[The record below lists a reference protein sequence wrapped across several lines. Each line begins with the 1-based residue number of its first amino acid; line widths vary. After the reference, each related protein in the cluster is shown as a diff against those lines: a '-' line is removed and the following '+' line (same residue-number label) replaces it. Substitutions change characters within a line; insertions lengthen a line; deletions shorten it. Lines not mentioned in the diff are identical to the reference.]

1 MSEATVTVSTCTV
14 LQAVDSSGDSQTI
27 FSFLQV
33 MIGTNLNFTA
43 GTLTYQAA
51 AEPLNLALI
60 IPVIVGPV
68 VLVLLIG
75 FLLICIVACVS
86 ASKVQEKD
94 KHLITLLR
102 MEHREIETAD
112 DCLRGEQ
119 QDNCNTYVK
128 TSNTGVALAIEMK
141 RLNFV

>member
-1 MSEATVTVSTCTV
+1 
-14 LQAVDSSGDSQTI
+14 
-27 FSFLQV
+27 
-33 MIGTNLNFTA
+33 MIGTTLNFTA

-51 AEPLNLALI
+51 PQPLNLTLI
-60 IPVIVGPV
+60 ISVIVGPV

-75 FLLICIVACVS
+75 FLLICIVVCVS

-94 KHLITLLR
+94 KRLITLLR

-112 DCLRGEQ
+112 DCLRGDEQ
-119 QDNCNTYVK
+119 QDNCNNYVK